1 METLDLT
8 TNNARGF
15 VGRRRRRGAGWCRN
29 LGLPVAADTQPDGN
43 GTQDTTLTGAIV
55 GPAENPAAR
64 GEPQPRGRGFGGGR
78 GAGAC
83 RNNGGTAGQGPG
95 RGAGRGAGGGQGRR
109 GRI

>member
-15 VGRRRRRGAGWCRN
+15 VGRQRRRGAGWCRN
-29 LGLPVAADTQPDGN
+29 LGLPVAADTQPDGT
-43 GTQDTTLTGAIV
+43 GTQDITSAKAIA
-55 GPAENPAAR
+55 GPAENPAAPVT
-64 GEPQPRGRGFGGGR
+64 PQPRGRGLGGGR

-83 RNNGGTAGQGPG
+83 RSNGGAAGQGPG